1 MSATKITLSPEAILN
16 APFPSY
22 HRPLGWAHDWVC
34 CGDAECKKAAV
45 VLLKGLYERYDHAVA
60 VGQELVL
67 ALMENGRDADAK
79 AALEGIDTRFS
90 KLDEELL
97 CRWGRFYK
105 DHGDRYIG
113 LPWLAGAG
121 PPNPREAR
129 PYYLQSLQKYIEA
142 YGIRQGHYPGIN
154 QATLRFLLGTLVSPA
169 AAAAPGREV
178 ADAPDLARSLL
189 ERRDRWPEFLPN
201 DRTVWHPAIAAEA
214 HLLLQD
220 WNEAAGDYDIAVKN
234 CPNAPRD
241 VESMG
246 RQAVRILMG
255 WHHAGVPI
263 PGPFSRLDIRFPGMP
278 NWSP

>member
-1 MSATKITLSPEAILN
+1 MSATKITLSPEAILK

-22 HRPLGWAHDWVC
+22 HRPLGWAHDWTC
-34 CGDAECKKAAV
+34 CGDAACKEAAV

-67 ALMENGRDADAK
+67 ALMENGLEAEAK

-121 PPNPREAR
+121 PPNPQEAR
-129 PYYLQSLQKYIEA
+129 PYYLQSLQKYVEA

-154 QATLRFLLGTLVSPA
+154 QATLQVLLGTLVRPA
-169 AAAAPGREV
+169 AAVAAGGEV
-178 ADAPDLARSLL
+178 AEAQELARRLL
-189 ERRDRWPEFLPN
+189 ECRDCWPESFAN
-201 DRTVWHPAIAAEA
+201 DRTVWHPATAAEA
-214 HLLLQD
+214 HLLLQE
-220 WNEAAGDYDIAVKN
+220 WHQAAGEYDIAVKN
-234 CPNAPRD
+234 CQGAPRNVD
-241 VESMG
+241 ST
-246 RQAVRILMG
+246 A
-255 WHHAGVPI
+255 
-263 PGPFSRLDIRFPGMP
+263 SR
-278 NWSP
+278 S